1 MSKEK
6 IIYKNEFDNLVN
18 SILTN
23 IDLSDL
29 SDLIIVGIKT
39 RGEYIAKRI
48 HTILEDKTGNKIEFG
63 TLDISFYRD
72 DFKNKSKWPDLKK
85 TEIPGDIEDK
95 NIILVDDVLYTGRT
109 TRAALNAIMD
119 YGRPSSVKLAVLV
132 DRGHREMPIQP
143 DFVGVKVDTLSSQK
157 VNVYINEVDN
167 KEEVEIIDSDGV

>member
-48 HTILEDKTGNKIEFG
+48 HTILEDKTGNKNEFG
-63 TLDISFYRD
+63 T
-72 DFKNKSKWPDLKK
+72 
-85 TEIPGDIEDK
+85 
-95 NIILVDDVLYTGRT
+95 
-109 TRAALNAIMD
+109 
-119 YGRPSSVKLAVLV
+119 
-132 DRGHREMPIQP
+132 
-143 DFVGVKVDTLSSQK
+143 
-157 VNVYINEVDN
+157 
-167 KEEVEIIDSDGV
+167 